1 MLVVTIRP
9 RLRLGCA
16 DCAGLA
22 SAGSVSGVG
31 LGVGSGVVG
40 SGGKVVL
47 VPSAVAS
54 AGSGFGSEG
63 SGSAFGIAGKLG
75 EVALSVG
82 ELGKFGEVVLSAAG
96 AETRSGADE
105 QAATTQTHNVS
116 AASFWPRRL
125 VAARLC
131 DAQKPTLRSVA
142 FNAEMGDNA
151 SQRRSRHESSH
162 AGS

>member
-1 MLVVTIRP
+1 VLVVTIRP
-9 RLRLGCA
+9 RLRLDCA

-31 LGVGSGVVG
+31 LGVGSGSGVVG
-40 SGGKVVL
+40 SGGKVVP
-47 VPSAVAS
+47 VPPDVVS
-54 AGSGFGSEG
+54 AGSGSGFEG
-63 SGSAFGIAGKLG
+63 SGSALGIAGKLG

-116 AASFWPRRL
+116 AASFWPRHL

-142 FNAEMGDNA
+142 FKAEMGGG
-151 SQRRSRHESSH
+151 ESW
-162 AGS
+162 